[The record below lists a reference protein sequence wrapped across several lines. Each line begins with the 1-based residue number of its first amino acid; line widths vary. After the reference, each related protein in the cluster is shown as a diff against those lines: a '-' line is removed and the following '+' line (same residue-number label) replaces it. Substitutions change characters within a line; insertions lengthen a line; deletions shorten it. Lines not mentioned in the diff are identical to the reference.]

1 MTKLFVNF
9 YTNKQIG
16 ERIMEIWKVLA
27 APPRESPH
35 KEARK
40 ETICSQLRYGW
51 KDEMH
56 FLTFG

>member
-1 MTKLFVNF
+1 
-9 YTNKQIG
+9 
-16 ERIMEIWKVLA
+16 MEIWKVLA
-27 APPRESPH
+27 APPQEWPH